1 MDEQPL
7 FTDKELAFL
16 KALEEAGV
24 PYLIVGLSAALLQ
37 GAPVVTQ
44 DIDLWF
50 EKVPSAA
57 LQKALEQVGGGYV
70 PSIMMNPPMLFGEG
84 LSQFDIVMNIGGVGD
99 FAEEYK
105 NALMVELQGVRIKIL
120 PLDKIIKCKEYA
132 NRLKDRAVLPALYAA
147 LEAIRAQKK

>member
-7 FTDKELAFL
+7 FSNKEQAFL
-16 KALEEAGV
+16 KALEDAGA
-24 PYLIVGLSAALLQ
+24 PYLIVGLSAALIQ

-50 EKVPSAA
+50 EQVPSDA
-57 LQKALEQVGGGYV
+57 LQRALEQVDGGYV
-70 PSIMMNPPMLFGEG
+70 PSIMMNPPMIFGEG
-84 LSQFDIVMNIGGVGD
+84 LSQFDIVMNIGGIGS
-99 FAEEYK
+99 FAEEYQ
-105 NALMVELQGVRIKIL
+105 NALEVELQGVCVKIL